1 VDESKENG
9 ENGEKGRERK
19 KRMLSCRTKKL
30 LAVAI
35 PDNDD
40 DMTRTDSPTAFL
52 L

>member
-1 VDESKENG
+1 MERERRG
-9 ENGEKGRERK
+9 ERERK
-19 KRMLSCRTKKL
+19 KKNAELPSCRTKKL